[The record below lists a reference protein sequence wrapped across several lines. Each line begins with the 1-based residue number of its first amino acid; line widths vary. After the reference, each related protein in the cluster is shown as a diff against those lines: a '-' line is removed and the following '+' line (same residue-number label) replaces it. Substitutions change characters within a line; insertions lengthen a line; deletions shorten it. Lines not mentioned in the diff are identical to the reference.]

1 MNTNDRNAQ
10 AAEVLR
16 RLDEIGAINLD
27 VLIEKSAEIKDITGS
42 IADLEPGD
50 ICYKFIIRVGPPR
63 DFDLV
68 TVANDLR
75 QLGFQIQRVIKQ

>member
-42 IADLEPGD
+42 IADLEPG
-50 ICYKFIIRVGPPR
+50 
-63 DFDLV
+63 
-68 TVANDLR
+68 
-75 QLGFQIQRVIKQ
+75 